1 MANPNWRHKMKNDDR
16 INDVELAHTIA
27 ISWNYYYDEPRMD
40 EDESELYDGD
50 YTGCESY
57 YWSMSS
63 PIE

>member
-1 MANPNWRHKMKNDDR
+1 MAKDGQPILETTMKDER
-16 INDVELAHTIA
+16 IYDVETAHAVA

-40 EDESELYDGD
+40 EDEDESDGD

-63 PIE
+63 

>member
-1 MANPNWRHKMKNDDR
+1 MKDER
-16 INDVELAHTIA
+16 IYDVETAHAIA
-27 ISWNYYYDEPRMD
+27 VSWNYYYYDYPRMD

-63 PIE
+63 